1 MPLVQRSLSFA
12 LLLVLVLI
20 CVQHFMAPWIVAHQ
34 APLPMDF
41 SRQKYWNG
49 VPFPI
54 PRDLPAP
61 RVEPASLASPLL
73 AGGFFTT
80 SATWEAPLFFQ
91 FSCVWLFATPW
102 TAAHQASL
110 SITNSQS
117 LLKLTSIES
126 VMPSNHLILCRPL
139 LHLPSIFPSITGSF
153 QMSQLFASGGQ
164 RIGVSASAS
173 VLPMNTQDLCPLL

>member
-1 MPLVQRSLSFA
+1 MPLVQRSLFFA

-20 CVQHFMAPWIVAHQ
+20 CVQRFMAPWIVAHQ

-54 PRDLPAP
+54 PRDLPDP

-73 AGGFFTT
+73 AGGFFAT

-91 FSCVWLFATPW
+91 FSCV
-102 TAAHQASL
+102 
-110 SITNSQS
+110 
-117 LLKLTSIES
+117 
-126 VMPSNHLILCRPL
+126 
-139 LHLPSIFPSITGSF
+139 
-153 QMSQLFASGGQ
+153 
-164 RIGVSASAS
+164 
-173 VLPMNTQDLCPLL
+173 